1 MSSQLEPVF
10 VRLRRILEKHAAHL
24 SVADDSVD
32 RYCLEG
38 LIGPATLRSWA
49 GKAKQPRIPVAWVQ
63 VGRAYVSYHV
73 MGISGNSKLLEGMSR
88 QLKARMQGKTCFNFK
103 RIDESLLQEL
113 EQVTDRGIAV
123 FEKAGYI
130 AVRESA

>member
-1 MSSQLEPVF
+1 
-10 VRLRRILEKHAAHL
+10 
-24 SVADDSVD
+24 
-32 RYCLEG
+32 
-38 LIGPATLRSWA
+38 
-49 GKAKQPRIPVAWVQ
+49 
-63 VGRAYVSYHV
+63 